1 MGNPD
6 TGSVCDRER
15 RRRMKYR
22 NRKTGVIVD
31 VKSEVAGLNWEKI
44 GEDVKPTSPKP
55 KKSKEKSNG

>member
-6 TGSVCDRER
+6 PGSVCDRER